1 MGLFRNLKDMTDT
14 LRSDELKELKNK
26 ADAQPRSSMLDS
38 VKAANSM
45 DDQAGALQ
53 QQAVGMQQGMPG
65 GAADPFA
72 PGATLAGGIM
82 GQAVVNSISDT
93 GTVIN
98 NAPVCELNLTV
109 TIPGRE
115 PYPVTHRQLLAQTAI
130 PRFQPGATFS
140 VRVDQN
146 DPTQI
151 VIG

>member
-14 LRSDELKELKNK
+14 LRSDELKELKKK
-26 ADAQPRSSMLDS
+26 ADAQPKSSMLDS

-45 DDQAGALQ
+45 YDEAMDLQ
-53 QQAVGMQQGMPG
+53 QQAVGMQQAAP
-65 GAADPFA
+65 ATADPFA

-146 DPTQI
+146 DPTKI